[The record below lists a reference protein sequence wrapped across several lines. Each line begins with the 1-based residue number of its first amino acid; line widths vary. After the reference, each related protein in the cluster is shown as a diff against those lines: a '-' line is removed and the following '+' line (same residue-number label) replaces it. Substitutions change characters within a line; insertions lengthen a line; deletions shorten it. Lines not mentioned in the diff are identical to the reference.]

1 MTRARCYVGLMSGT
15 SADGIDACLVRFRGG
30 RPQLDGHIH
39 RPYPETL
46 RRDVLAAMAHADL
59 PAAADLEVRLADEYA
74 AAVTELL
81 KQSGVSAADVRAV
94 GCHGQTVFHRP
105 GGPYPASIQLGDPH
119 RLAVRLG
126 IDVVADFRRADLAAG
141 GQGAP
146 LAPAF
151 HAAVFGSRHEAR
163 AVINLGGIA
172 NVTLLPAGGAPISG
186 FDTGPASALM
196 DGWIQRHHGQN
207 YDRDGAWAATGRVDE
222 ALLARLLADP
232 YFAQTPPK
240 STGREHFNLDWLEAR
255 LPSPQPGAADVQATL
270 AELTART
277 IAQAVRHHGGTTERL
292 LLCGGGAYNTEL
304 RQRLQAA
311 APHQHVQTTATLGLA
326 PEQVEAVAFAWL
338 AHRRVYGRVNNR
350 PEVTGS
356 ERPLCLGAL
365 IRAPR

>member
-1 MTRARCYVGLMSGT
+1 MNGALYVGVMSGT

-30 RPQLDGHIH
+30 RAQLHDHIH
-39 RPYPETL
+39 QPYPDDL

-59 PAAADLEVRLADEYA
+59 PVAADLDVRLADAYA
-74 AAVTELL
+74 ATVTDLL
-81 KQSGVSAADVRAV
+81 AHTGTSAADVRAV

-105 GGPYPASIQLGDPH
+105 QGPYPTTIQLGDPH

-151 HAAVFGSRHEAR
+151 HAAAFSSRSQAR

-172 NVTLLPAGGAPISG
+172 NVTLLPAGGGTISG

-196 DGWIQRHHGQN
+196 DGWIQRHRGER
-207 YDRDGAWAATGRVDE
+207 YDRDGAWAATGRVDA
-222 ALLARLLADP
+222 ALLERLLSEP

-240 STGREHFNLDWLEAR
+240 STGRELFNLEWLDAR
-255 LPSPQPGAADVQATL
+255 LPTPQPAPANVQATL
-270 AELTART
+270 SELTARS
-277 IAQAVRHHGGTTERL
+277 IALAVQRHGAATERL
-292 LLCGGGAYNTEL
+292 LLCGGGAYNTDL
-304 RQRLQAA
+304 RTRLQTAL
-311 APHQHVQTTATLGLA
+311 PRMLIDTTAALGIA
-326 PEQVEAVAFAWL
+326 PEQVEPVAFAWL
-338 AHRRVYGRVNNR
+338 AHRRVQGKNSNR
-350 PEVTGS
+350 PEVTGAD
-356 ERPLCLGAL
+356 RPLCLGAL